1 MKNKN
6 RVGLFFALAS
16 LSLSMLNLGLIIS
29 KNHYKPQ
36 VVKLEQQV
44 EELKN
49 RKPVIIYQVD
59 NAGGELIGT
68 VTDKAIVDGHYT
80 VTIGAYGKF
89 LVTKEQYDALD
100 IGDDVPKFLKQ
111 RGFK

>member
-6 RVGLFFALAS
+6 RVGLFFALAA

-89 LVTKEQYDALD
+89 LVTKEQYES
-100 IGDDVPKFLKQ
+100 INVGDDASGYLK
-111 RGFK
+111 REVVR

>member
-80 VTIGAYGKF
+80 VAIGAYGKF
-89 LVTKEQYDALD
+89 LVTKEQYESIN
-100 IGDDVPKFLKQ
+100 IGDDAPGYLKKW
-111 RGFK
+111 GN

>member
-6 RVGLFFALAS
+6 RVGLFFALAA

-44 EELKN
+44 DELKK

-59 NAGGELIGT
+59 NAGGKLIGT
-68 VTDKAIVDGHYT
+68 VTDKAIIDGHYT
-80 VTIGAYGKF
+80 VTIGDYGKF
-89 LVTKEQYDALD
+89 LVTKEQYES
-100 IGDDVPKFLKQ
+100 INVGDDAPDYLK
-111 RGFK
+111 K